1 VVDSGKPSD
10 QVGSP
15 KANPLRE
22 SEVFMS
28 VQRKDDRHSDD
39 PVKALKSLF
48 DDTGGAADTEE
59 PKKGPQM
66 KIVGDLRQSAKKK
79 R

>member
-1 VVDSGKPSD
+1 
-10 QVGSP
+10 
-15 KANPLRE
+15 
-22 SEVFMS
+22 MS

-59 PKKGPQM
+59 PKKGPQGNSIQM
-66 KIVGDLRQSAKKK
+66 RIVGDLRQSAKKK